1 MLIKEYF
8 KLVRELDE
16 DRLEKAI
23 ILALNPS
30 LEMINYYA
38 KYVRGFNESLPPQPS
53 IESIS
58 IESIKKILG
67 EDGVEIF
74 LAVDQVISLMPRY
87 MLRRLNEAL
96 TKNEDLD
103 IVRTLSRKLYDEY
116 SKTVD
121 GVRVEDLIFEDYRKE
136 SILLVLPS
144 WRQLELVHG
153 RWRELAWRE
162 KTLKNEETP
171 TVEGWIK
178 DVTLLADVLVD
189 EGVKSIIVADTV
201 HEGRLPVSGGEV
213 IYVDFGRGL
222 CKIGYPRDSSI
233 SWLNRPIISNMALPF
248 RRGEEEIITE
258 VYWKIG
264 LTPILRLRWV
274 ESDGSLKRVKVEGGN
289 FFMVGDDEEAALITG
304 IGVRG
309 TDPETFTLLDSL
321 LPKRVRF
328 FGVPLSGYLKDWVSG
343 VVHLDVV
350 FAYLG
355 EVGEGRVALVD
366 PSRMGFYSILEYDR
380 DSKNFKV
387 KSFIEFAREFELTI
401 DEPPR
406 RLGSPITMINA
417 LNLGNG
423 KLVVDSFNREV
434 NRYLEKEL
442 KVDLIEVDIPHIE
455 AGGGGP
461 RCATR
466 DIPSLRSS
474 S

>member
-1 MLIKEYF
+1 MMLKEYF
-8 KLVRELDE
+8 KLIEELDE

-23 ILALNPS
+23 ILALNPPVE
-30 LEMINYYA
+30 LINYYT
-38 KYVRGFNESLPPQPS
+38 KYFRSFNETLPPQPS
-53 IESIS
+53 IESIP

-74 LAVDQVISLMPRY
+74 LAVDQVVSLMPRY
-87 MLRRLNEAL
+87 MLRKLNEVL
-96 TKNEDLD
+96 TKREDLD

-121 GVRVEDLIFEDYRKE
+121 GMKVKDLIFEDSRKE
-136 SILLVLPS
+136 HILLVLPS
-144 WRQLELVHG
+144 WRQLEIVHG
-153 RWRELAWRE
+153 RWSEFAWKE

-171 TVEGWIK
+171 TVEGWVK
-178 DVTLLADVLVD
+178 DVTLLADVLID
-189 EGVKSIIVADTV
+189 EGVKPIIVADTV
-201 HEGRLPVSGGEV
+201 HEGRLPVSRGET

-233 SWLNRPIISNMALPF
+233 TWFSRPIISNMALPF
-248 RRGEEEIITE
+248 RRGEEEVIIE
-258 VYWKIG
+258 VYWRIG
-264 LTPILRLRWV
+264 LTPITRLRWV
-274 ESDGSLKRVKVEGGN
+274 ESGGSLKRMKVEGGN
-289 FFMVGDDEEAALITG
+289 FFMIGNDEEAALITG

-321 LPKRVRF
+321 LPKGVRF
-328 FGVPLSGYLKDWVSG
+328 FGVPLSGYLKDWVG
-343 VVHLDVV
+343 GAVHLDVV

-380 DSKNFKV
+380 DSKNFKL
-387 KSFIEFAREFELTI
+387 KSFIEFAREFELII

-406 RLGSPITMINA
+406 KLGSPITMINA

-442 KVDLIEVDIPHIE
+442 KIDLIEVDISHIE

-466 DIPSLRSS
+466 DIPRLLSPS
-474 S
+474 